1 MIIISIICLI
11 TSIFITLPKINNPIK
26 ITLMIVLIALI
37 TATIFCIELSSWYS
51 FLLFLIYVGGILVI
65 FAYFTATSPN
75 QYNDGNKKTFLIIPI
90 LFITLISRILI
101 INKSIVSINTQSD
114 QLIIIFT
121 NPNIYTLIIITLIL
135 LITIVIVV
143 KLSSRSKGPLR
154 AFMT

>member
-1 MIIISIICLI
+1 M
-11 TSIFITLPKINNPIK
+11 FITLPKINNPII
-26 ITLMIVLIALI
+26 ITLIIILIALT
-37 TATIFCIELSSWYS
+37 TALIFCIEVSSWYA

-75 QYNDGNKKTFLIIPI
+75 QYRNKNKRIFIITPI
-90 LFITLISRILI
+90 LFIGLILIILI
-101 INKSIVSINTQSD
+101 INKSTLTIDSQSN

-121 NPNIYTLIIITLIL
+121 TPNIYTLIIITLVL

>member
-11 TSIFITLPKINNPIK
+11 TSMFIVLPKINNPII
-26 ITLMIVLIALI
+26 ITLIIILIALI
-37 TATIFCIELSSWYS
+37 TALIFCAEISSWYS

-75 QYNDGNKKTFLIIPI
+75 QYNKRRKKTFIIIPFT
-90 LFITLISRILI
+90 FITLILRILTL
-101 INKSIVSINTQSD
+101 NKFIVSINRQSS

-154 AFMT
+154 AFIT